1 MAQIAM
7 NNTCDVSMEE
17 KKFQCTVCKET
28 RGEEVFMIKK
38 HDMLVCPK
46 CQTSIILERKS
57 PLERYEENWKRN
69 AEEVFPL
76 LRPPLYQNDLASHRL
91 FFLYEDC
98 YHALLIGRY
107 NASIVLM
114 GVLLEALM
122 KERIWLKLGIY
133 FRGAY
138 GNCLKKIEEERLMD
152 VKDIAFLRKFKDN
165 VRNLYQHADDAQIV
179 RGLGPVKTIPVAID
193 MDKSVILQ
201 LEQAI
206 KNARAGKLEPK
217 FIPATDPLVRDFAKQ
232 EYDRRR
238 VVDLFNLVYEFLLA
252 ANIKYFKQGEYDE
265 HHKKF
270 GTGLEKVT
278 HHKTSEKQAP

>member
-1 MAQIAM
+1 
-7 NNTCDVSMEE
+7 MEE
-17 KKFQCTVCKET
+17 KKYLCPRCKKIKD
-28 RGEEVFMIKK
+28 EEVLMIEK
-38 HDMLVCPK
+38 HDLLVCPK
-46 CQTSIILERKS
+46 CQTVIILKGKS
-57 PLERYEENWKRN
+57 PLGRYEDTWKRN

-76 LRPPLYQNDLASHRL
+76 LRPPLYQNDLASPRL

-98 YHALLIGRY
+98 YHTLLIGKY

-138 GNCLKKIEEERLMD
+138 GNCLKRIEGKRLMD
-152 VKDIAFLRKFKDN
+152 VKDIGFLRKFKDD

-179 RGLGPVKTIPVAID
+179 RGLGFVEAIPVDID
-193 MDKSVILQ
+193 MGKSVILQ

-206 KNARAGKLEPK
+206 KNARAGKLKPK
-217 FIPATDPLVRDFAKQ
+217 LIPATDPLVRDFAKR

-238 VVDLFNLVYEFLLA
+238 AVGLFNQVYDFLRA
-252 ANIKYFKQGEYDE
+252 AKIKYFNQKEYSE

-270 GTGLEKVT
+270 GTRL
-278 HHKTSEKQAP
+278 